1 MSAGVST
8 ALTAP
13 MEPTP
18 AAVVPESIQTL
29 AVHGRSFRWASFF
42 LPKDRREAA
51 AVVYAFCRLVDD
63 SMDEAPS
70 PEEGA
75 VALAELEAELRGE
88 RPARPLVAAFTQ
100 LCETWNI
107 PIDAAHELIIGV
119 QSDVGDVLLESDHDL
134 IRYCYRVAGT
144 VGLMMCGVL
153 GVTDKDALAHAV
165 DLGVGMQLTNITRDV
180 KEDAAM
186 GRSYLPADRLAAA
199 GGAQEALIDG
209 TTAAGPVMRVTADL
223 LALGERYY
231 ESADAGMRYIPARS
245 RVAILV
251 AGRIYRSIGWRLL
264 RRGGNPL
271 EGRTVVPWTEKLV
284 RVVQALGAALK
295 PGVLGLTA
303 ANPHDKTLHVHLKGL
318 PGSNPP
324 V

>member
-1 MSAGVST
+1 VSAAISPPLP
-8 ALTAP
+8 A
-13 MEPTP
+13 P
-18 AAVVPESIQTL
+18 AAIVPESIQTL

-42 LPKDRREAA
+42 LPKARREAA

-75 VALAELEAELRGE
+75 EALAALEAELRGE
-88 RPARPLVAAFTQ
+88 REARPLVAAFVR

-119 QSDVGDVLLESDHDL
+119 QSDVGDVLLDSDHDL

-153 GVTDKDALAHAV
+153 GVTDRDALAHAV

-186 GRSYLPADRLAAA
+186 GRSYLPADRLTAA
-199 GGAQEALIDG
+199 GGDQRALIDG
-209 TTAAGPVMRVTADL
+209 AARAAPVVTVTRDL
-223 LALGERYY
+223 LALAERYY

-264 RRGGNPL
+264 RRGGDPL
-271 EGRTVVPWTEKLV
+271 KGRTVVPWTEKLV
-284 RVVQALGAALK
+284 RVAQALGAALK
-295 PGVLGLTA
+295 PGILGLTPA
-303 ANPHDKTLHVHLKGL
+303 KPHDKTLHIHLRGL
-318 PGSNPP
+318 PGGNPP
-324 V
+324 A